1 MIKQYYSKGDSQRA
15 YQYYDRM
22 KKKRVQ
28 VVKYLDAKLVEDLHK
43 AVGVQLP
50 SEGTNRPI
58 GDDIDEDIQE
68 DF

>member
-1 MIKQYYSKGDSQRA
+1 
-15 YQYYDRM
+15 M
-22 KKKRVQ
+22 KRKRVQ
-28 VVKYLDAKLVEDLHK
+28 IVKYLDAKLVEDLHK

-50 SEGTNRPI
+50 DENRGGGM